1 LELSRAASKEEE
13 EEKFF
18 AAAVLL
24 ATRPEIVEGRV
35 RAAGEGLI
43 SRSKRVVGWLGG
55 WGVGGAKTGEKKRKE
70 VRVEKK
76 KKGRARLTPPTTP
89 LALAIPKH
97 FSFSSPLD
105 LSNSES
111 LAFRERTLTLAA
123 TPEAKQSAERA
134 RERARRD
141 GMSMLSF
148 FLFFSFF
155 EKNEKSEGEERR
167 R

>member
-1 LELSRAASKEEE
+1 MQKEE
-13 EEKFF
+13 
-18 AAAVLL
+18 A
-24 ATRPEIVEGRV
+24 R
-35 RAAGEGLI
+35 
-43 SRSKRVVGWLGG
+43 
-55 WGVGGAKTGEKKRKE
+55 KKGKE

-76 KKGRARLTPPTTP
+76 KKGRAILTPTTTP
-89 LALAIPKH
+89 LAFRHSKTFFFLVA
-97 FSFSSPLD
+97 SR

-134 RERARRD
+134 RERAQRD

-155 EKNEKSEGEERR
+155 EKNEEE
-167 R
+167 